1 MKKIISALL
10 LISVSYF
17 SVYAN
22 DISETVKVCG
32 ACHGAQGISADPTI
46 PNLAGQKAIYMAME
60 VKAIRDGV
68 RTNSLMDAVVKGL
81 TDQQIDRLAEHFSKL
96 QPSKI
101 GAKEVNELGQHTR
114 AACISC
120 HGTKGITV
128 NEQWP
133 NLAGQKN
140 KYLEKQLLGF
150 KNDTRNG
157 SYMQVIAKELT
168 DEQIAAVAE
177 YFSQQPA
184 GE

>member
-1 MKKIISALL
+1 MQKKISALL

-17 SVYAN
+17 SIYAN
-22 DISETVKVCG
+22 DVLDTVKVCA
-32 ACHGAQGISADPTI
+32 ACHGAQGISIDPTI
-46 PNLAGQKAIYMAME
+46 PNLAGQKAIYMATE
-60 VKAIRDGV
+60 IKAIRDGI
-68 RTNSLMDAVVKGL
+68 RKNSLMDAVVKGL
-81 TDQQIDRLAEHFSKL
+81 TDQQIDMLSEYFSKL
-96 QPSKI
+96 EPSKT
-101 GAKEVNELGQHTR
+101 GAKEINQLGQHTR

-120 HGTKGITV
+120 HGTQGITV
-128 NEQWP
+128 NGQWP

-150 KNDTRNG
+150 KNNTRTG